1 MTTTTEMNKEMELNL
16 NGMEQGNGGAV
27 VHHEGK
33 YWVVEDPPT
42 RGAFLYY
49 TIPFDTVQEAEEKAR
64 QLGWSTGW
72 FTVRSF
78 EAIYNRKLVF

>member
-1 MTTTTEMNKEMELNL
+1 MTATTEMNEEMELYL

-42 RGAFLYY
+42 RGDFLYY
-49 TIPFDTVQEAEEKAR
+49 TISFDTVQEAEEKAR
-64 QLGWSTGW
+64 QLGWSHRLVYG
-72 FTVRSF
+72 
-78 EAIYNRKLVF
+78 EKL

>member
-1 MTTTTEMNKEMELNL
+1 MTTTAEMNKEMELNL
-16 NGMEQGNGGAV
+16 DGMEQGNGGAE

-42 RGAFLYY
+42 RGDFLYY
-49 TIPFDTVQEAEEKAR
+49 TTPFDTVQEAEDKAR
-64 QLGWSTGW
+64 KLGWSTGW

>member
-42 RGAFLYY
+42 RGTSSITPPPL
-49 TIPFDTVQEAEEKAR
+49 TPC
-64 QLGWSTGW
+64 
-72 FTVRSF
+72 
-78 EAIYNRKLVF
+78 RKRKTRPGNWDGPPAGLR